1 MEKIMTRTNIKPGQR
16 NIRISLN
23 QYLLELLLLV
33 LIAVMAFASPY
44 FLTPGNFL
52 NILRNISMQG
62 ILAFGMTMV
71 IICGEID
78 LSVSSTVAMSGVMIG
93 LCWGKWGSS
102 GVMPG
107 WFVFLIGILSACA
120 VGTVTGLVNTYFVTK
135 FKMPSMIV
143 TLAMMNV
150 LYGICAMIS
159 NGFPVVTFPGW
170 YSTIGAGFTMEVIPN
185 AAIFM
190 LIVFLLIY
198 IIMHKTK
205 LGRDVYAS
213 GGNAEAARLSGI
225 NVVRTKAVC
234 MVLVQI
240 TAVISGI
247 ILSSQVMAG
256 NFTFAK
262 DWGMTVISSVIIGG
276 ASFNGGIGTM
286 KGTLVGLVFLGV
298 VSNAMTLLNVGEYA
312 QYVVR
317 GSLMIFAVVM
327 NTLQSRKQA

>member
-1 MEKIMTRTNIKPGQR
+1 
-16 NIRISLN
+16 
-23 QYLLELLLLV
+23 
-33 LIAVMAFASPY
+33 
-44 FLTPGNFL
+44 
-52 NILRNISMQG
+52 
-62 ILAFGMTMV
+62 
-71 IICGEID
+71 
-78 LSVSSTVAMSGVMIG
+78 
-93 LCWGKWGSS
+93 
-102 GVMPG
+102 MPG
-107 WFVFLIGILSACA
+107 WLVFLIGILSACA
-120 VGTVTGLVNTYFVTK
+120 IGTVTGLVNTYFVTK

-225 NVVRTKAVC
+225 NVIRTKAVC

-286 KGTLVGLVFLGV
+286 KGTMVGLVFLGV

-327 NTLQSRKQA
+327 NTLQGRKQA

>member
-93 LCWGKWGSS
+93 LCWGKWGIS
-102 GVMPG
+102 GIMPG
-107 WFVFLIGILSACA
+107 WFVFLIGILAACA

-143 TLAMMNV
+143 TLAMMN
-150 LYGICAMIS
+150 
-159 NGFPVVTFPGW
+159 
-170 YSTIGAGFTMEVIPN
+170 
-185 AAIFM
+185 
-190 LIVFLLIY
+190 
-198 IIMHKTK
+198 
-205 LGRDVYAS
+205 
-213 GGNAEAARLSGI
+213 
-225 NVVRTKAVC
+225 
-234 MVLVQI
+234 
-240 TAVISGI
+240 
-247 ILSSQVMAG
+247 
-256 NFTFAK
+256 
-262 DWGMTVISSVIIGG
+262 
-276 ASFNGGIGTM
+276 
-286 KGTLVGLVFLGV
+286 GL
-298 VSNAMTLLNVGEYA
+298 
-312 QYVVR
+312 
-317 GSLMIFAVVM
+317 
-327 NTLQSRKQA
+327 